1 MLTSHDP
8 IPVKKADGMML
19 VAASTLVGI
28 IVVAKRQ
35 GLNADDYISRIS
47 GAYFVFERLLGVLAE
62 ASAD

>member
-47 GAYFVFERLLGVLAE
+47 GVVERLLGVLAE